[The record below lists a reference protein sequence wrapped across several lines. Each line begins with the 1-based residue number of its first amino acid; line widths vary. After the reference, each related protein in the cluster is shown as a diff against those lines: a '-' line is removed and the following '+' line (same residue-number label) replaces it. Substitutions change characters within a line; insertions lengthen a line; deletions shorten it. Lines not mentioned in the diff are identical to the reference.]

1 MNRRPQYHM
10 SEVASQLH
18 SIIQKS
24 PGIHFRSLGREAH
37 LSSVGQLRH
46 HLDSLRRQG
55 AIVELEDGR
64 FKRYFAAGAHEP
76 RIRKGL
82 ARFSRPIPKRIAMLL
97 LNRPMNRTEIRRS
110 LGCADSTLGYHLNR
124 MVELGDLTRDRGR
137 NCCLYSL
144 TEPDFIRDLL
154 QYQCGSPPKKERK
167 HWSDQDHAGVLGGP
181 EVHDYQSIPSSD
193 SVATNDPVADA
204 PKQNE
209 PVPAV
214 AEAARNGSS
223 VEGTEKPVVSPSAR
237 DRRRNEPV
245 PSATEQENTETVPP
259 KRPEN
264 SASRLRNGAEVP
276 AWLRHW

>member
-1 MNRRPQYHM
+1 MMNRPQYHM
-10 SEVASQLH
+10 SEVAAQLH
-18 SIIQKS
+18 SIIKQS

-64 FKRYFAAGAHEP
+64 FKRYFASGEHEP
-76 RIRKGL
+76 RIRRGL

-97 LNRPMNRTEIRRS
+97 LTRPMNRTEIRRS

-124 MVELGDLTRDRGR
+124 MVELGDLKRERGR
-137 NCCLYSL
+137 NCCHYSL

-167 HWSDQDHAGVLGGP
+167 HWSDGHVGVLGGNAHQTHR
-181 EVHDYQSIPSSD
+181 EITAQSHHSTSS
-193 SVATNDPVADA
+193 
-204 PKQNE
+204 E
-209 PVPAV
+209 PVEATPAPATAPATPQARGAEPP
-214 AEAARNGSS
+214 AEAATASDAGGPRRQQPASS
-223 VEGTEKPVVSPSAR
+223 EQEKPP
-237 DRRRNEPV
+237 NEPRRG
-245 PSATEQENTETVPP
+245 PDDGTS
-259 KRPEN
+259 RP
-264 SASRLRNGAEVP
+264 RTDAEVP